1 MRKELCEL
9 TKNSLFLNKQ
19 IASTID
25 ENSQRVTRQT
35 LLRNVGLHSVRDF
48 EDRMGFSAHPA
59 HGTTMAG
66 DPTVSYY
73 KRSFERNL
81 IYMIGFCGF
90 FTYFGDL
97 DEGIL
102 S

>member
-1 MRKELCEL
+1 
-9 TKNSLFLNKQ
+9 
-19 IASTID
+19 
-25 ENSQRVTRQT
+25 
-35 LLRNVGLHSVRDF
+35 
-48 EDRMGFSAHPA
+48 MGFSVHPA

-73 KRSFERNL
+73 KSSFEGNL